1 MKFLADVNVLSE
13 PTKLYPVPQVL
24 QWLRENRSDIVV
36 DPIIL
41 GEIWE
46 GIIALPT
53 GRRRVNL
60 EDWFHAMPAG
70 LVCLPWTRNTGIA
83 WAEIR
88 DSARRMGFTVPVKDT
103 LIAATAKHHGLS
115 VATRNVVDFTRCG
128 VAVVNPFD

>member
-13 PTKLYPVPQVL
+13 PTKLYPAPQVSH
-24 QWLRENRSDIVV
+24 WLRENQREIVV

-46 GIIALPT
+46 GIIALPA

-70 LVCLPWTRNTGIA
+70 LVCLPWTQNTAIA

-88 DSARRMGFTVPVKDT
+88 DSVRRSGFTVPVKDT
-103 LIAATAKHHGLS
+103 LIAATAKLHGLS
-115 VATRNVVDFTRCG
+115 VATRNVDDFTRCG
-128 VAVVNPFD
+128 VGVVNPFD